1 MSIDSKYNDWL
12 LKYKGITL
20 TEYKKVL
27 IGKTIVEKTIVEFK
41 PVAPSILM
49 KELGLNQRGQ
59 MQKYFDTMVAK
70 NLQSYVSFKS
80 GTQERSILTSLVA
93 GSGEV
98 HIDVDYAEYQAYS
111 KRIKKR
117 VGKRG
122 TRPFERM
129 VADKRNIML
138 NELAIEC
145 RRVSQ

>member
-1 MSIDSKYNDWL
+1 MAN
-12 LKYKGITL
+12 
-20 TEYKKVL
+20 EKVD
-27 IGKTIVEKTIVEFK
+27 FQ
-41 PVAPSILM
+41 PVAPSVLLSN
-49 KELGLNQRGQ
+49 LGLQQRGQ
-59 MQKYFDTMVAK
+59 VQKYFDTMVAK
-70 NLQSYVSFKS
+70 NLQPYVSYKS
-80 GTQERSILTSLVA
+80 GTQEGSILTSLKA

-122 TRPFERM
+122 TQPFERM
-129 VADKRNIML
+129 VSDRRDYML

>member
-1 MSIDSKYNDWL
+1 MANN
-12 LKYKGITL
+12 
-20 TEYKKVL
+20 
-27 IGKTIVEKTIVEFK
+27 VEVEFQ
-41 PVAPSILM
+41 PVAPSVLLSN
-49 KELGLNQRGQ
+49 LGLEQRGQ
-59 MQKYFDTMVAK
+59 VQKYFDTMVAK
-70 NLQSYVSFKS
+70 NLQPYVSLKS
-80 GTQERSILTSLVA
+80 ETQERSILTSLRA

-98 HIDVDYAEYQAYS
+98 HIDVDYAEIQAYS

-129 VADKRNIML
+129 VSDKRNTML